1 MIIIPA
7 IDLLGGM
14 CVRLR
19 KGEYGTAAKVAEDPA
34 ETLLGFAEAGAEYIH
49 LVDLDG
55 AKAGAPVND
64 GIIKNLIKLSPV
76 PVEIGGGIRTYE
88 SAKDYLGAGA
98 GRIIL
103 GSVAL
108 TSPGLVKRLA
118 AEFGGRIAVGID
130 ARNGI
135 VKTSGWLEDSDSRFD
150 VLASEMEKAG
160 VRCVIYTD
168 IERDGMLSGVDLKGL
183 ARLKE
188 VLSPDTKITASGGVC
203 GIGDIRA
210 LKELGIYGA
219 ITGKAVYSG
228 ALDLREAIAV
238 TKE

>member
-19 KGEYGTAAKVAEDPA
+19 KGEYGTASKVAEDPA

-55 AKAGAPVND
+55 AKAGVPVND
-64 GIIKNLIKLSPV
+64 GIIRNLIKLSPV

-88 SAKDYLGAGA
+88 SAKDYLDAGA

-108 TSPGLVKRLA
+108 TSPELVKRLA
-118 AEFGGRIAVGID
+118 AEYGSRIAVGID

-135 VKTSGWLEDSDSRFD
+135 VKTSGWLEDSDALFD
-150 VLASEMEKAG
+150 TLAYEMEKAG

-168 IERDGMLSGVDLKGL
+168 IERYGMLSGVDLNGL
-183 ARLKE
+183 
-188 VLSPDTKITASGGVC
+188 
-203 GIGDIRA
+203 
-210 LKELGIYGA
+210 
-219 ITGKAVYSG
+219 
-228 ALDLREAIAV
+228 
-238 TKE
+238 